1 MPEAATIEF
10 TQPQPNTVASL
21 AADLRAL
28 GLHSGMTVLVHSS
41 LSRLGWVCGGPVAV
55 VLALE
60 AVLGRAGTL
69 VMPAFSTGMSDPAH
83 WQNPAVPAQWWEP
96 IRATMPAFD
105 ATMTPTRHMGAIAEC
120 FRTQT
125 GVRRSAHPQFSF
137 AAWGQH
143 AAFVTAGHALA
154 NSLGEQSPL
163 ARIYALGGSVLLLGV
178 GHANNTSL
186 HLAEHRADYTAKTF
200 MPTASPMLVDGQRE
214 WVRFLDLDFDDEDFP
229 QLGADFARDSG
240 LEQRGQV
247 GTGSALLMPQ
257 RALVDYGV
265 AWLQRY
271 RGAQ

>member
-1 MPEAATIEF
+1 MPEAATIEI

-21 AADLRAL
+21 AADLRSL
-28 GLHSGMTVLVHSS
+28 GLHGGTTVLVHSS

-60 AVLGRAGTL
+60 AVLGPAGTL
-69 VMPAFSTGMSDPAH
+69 VMPAFSTGLSDPAH
-83 WQNPAVPAQWWEP
+83 WQNPAVPTQWWEP

-105 ATMTPTRHMGAIAEC
+105 AAMTPTRHMGAIAEC

-125 GVRRSAHPQFSF
+125 GVRRSAHPQLSF

-163 ARIYALGGSVLLLGV
+163 ARIYELGGSVLLLGV

-186 HLAEHRADYTAKTF
+186 HLAEHRADYPTKTF

-229 QLGADFARDSG
+229 QLGADFAHDSG
-240 LEQRGQV
+240 LEQRGNV

-265 AWLQRY
+265 AWLQRN
-271 RGAQ
+271 RV